1 MREHFEPRGRGV
13 LPTQLREGSYF
24 TGRTA
29 VLSDLASWLHHQGDG
44 RRCLV
49 LTGSPGSG
57 KSAVLVRLMTQYPR
71 LMIVA
76 VHGRG
81 RQVDE
86 VADEIAVGLGLLPG
100 GASGPLAALRSAR
113 PDRVVMVDAVDEA
126 VRPYLLIQ
134 DLLEPLAASS
144 AVTGLRCVFGTR
156 RGGDGQ
162 LLKAFGDSVT
172 VYDLDAPEY
181 ASGADVAEYV
191 RRTLLAEADPQV
203 RTPYRDDPTWRG
215 RWPMPWP
222 CVPGRASWSHS

>member
-1 MREHFEPRGRGV
+1 LGLYIERLIDYHITMTRWSRWLVYLLPGALAATGAVLGLLSGGEVTLVVGVLTVLLVGLSVAVPPVVERLGVRTQEFARVHGRRARQMREHFEPRGRGV

-86 VADEIAVGLGLLPG
+86 VADEIAVGLGCCR
-100 GASGPLAALRSAR
+100 A
-113 PDRVVMVDAVDEA
+113 
-126 VRPYLLIQ
+126 
-134 DLLEPLAASS
+134 
-144 AVTGLRCVFGTR
+144 
-156 RGGDGQ
+156 
-162 LLKAFGDSVT
+162 
-172 VYDLDAPEY
+172 
-181 ASGADVAEYV
+181 
-191 RRTLLAEADPQV
+191 
-203 RTPYRDDPTWRG
+203 
-215 RWPMPWP
+215 
-222 CVPGRASWSHS
+222 GRAACSPHCGRPTPTG